1 MSSWGLIYWNGINA
15 AQNQIQRLFDCKM
28 LYLLQLVSTHQ
39 GPFSSIAVI
48 MTKNYNDLNKD
59 KIPKRNCFQVACSI
73 LISHSLPQVSL
84 IPSIFTFCIKCLLY
98 LISFWHP
105 PKLHH
110 DHHCLP
116 SHHSFSPQGSK
127 MIPRVLDR
135 VIWVKF
141 KVVQPVQTCR
151 ESFFFDL
158 EFGCPAGVRHFQ
170 MVSMLHKTKSKTFL
184 TARCFICRN

>member
-1 MSSWGLIYWNGINA
+1 MIQRVLDRVIWQNFKVVQPVQTCRESFLIKSGVWMSSWGLIYWNGINA

-59 KIPKRNCFQVACSI
+59 KIPKRNCIQVACSI

-98 LISFWHP
+98 PNSYQYYPSF
-105 PKLHH
+105 HH
-110 DHHCLP
+110 DLQCLQ
-116 SHHSFSPQGSK
+116 SNLQSLWK
-127 MIPRVLDR
+127 D
-135 VIWVKF
+135 
-141 KVVQPVQTCR
+141 T
-151 ESFFFDL
+151 
-158 EFGCPAGVRHFQ
+158 
-170 MVSMLHKTKSKTFL
+170 
-184 TARCFICRN
+184 

>member
-1 MSSWGLIYWNGINA
+1 
-15 AQNQIQRLFDCKM
+15 M

-59 KIPKRNCFQVACSI
+59 KIPKRNCIQVACSI

-98 LISFWHP
+98 PNSYQYYP
-105 PKLHH
+105 YLHH
-110 DHHCLP
+110 VLQCLP
-116 SHHSFSPQGSK
+116 SQHSFSLQGSK
-127 MIPRVLDR
+127 RIQRVLDR
-135 VIWVKF
+135 VIWQNF

-151 ESFFFDL
+151 ESFLIKSGVWMSSWGLIYWNGINAAQNQIQRLFD
-158 EFGCPAGVRHFQ
+158 CK
-170 MVSMLHKTKSKTFL
+170 MLYLLQPIKGHIQ
-184 TARCFICRN
+184 A